1 MRLPLPLSSLGRL
14 RMLVVAAIVA
24 GSTMAADD
32 AAAVIAPD
40 LVLDAEAQ
48 AQLQRIEDSLNAV
61 RTVRSAFQQNAS
73 NGETAQGQL
82 YLKRPGRLRVEYQP
96 PVPILVVADGSFLI
110 YYDRALE
117 QVSYIPLNSTP
128 AGILLEKQIS
138 LNDPDLVVTDY
149 QRVDGTIRI
158 GVTRKAA
165 STEGSILL
173 IFDEQTAALQQ
184 WAVTD
189 AQGITTLVTLL
200 DPAFNVN
207 IDSSLFVFKDP
218 RNSAPGYLPRRHSP

>member
-1 MRLPLPLSSLGRL
+1 MRLLLPLFAASRL
-14 RMLVVAAIVA
+14 RALVAAGVVAVFAL
-24 GSTMAADD
+24 AADD
-32 AAAVIAPD
+32 VAAAIAPQ
-40 LVLDAEAQ
+40 LQLDADAW
-48 AQLQRIEDSLNAV
+48 AQLQRIEASLNSV
-61 RTVRSAFQQNAS
+61 STVRSAFQQNAS

-96 PVPILVVADGSFLI
+96 PVPILVVANGTFLV
-110 YYDRALE
+110 YYDRNLE
-117 QVSYIPLNSTP
+117 QVSYIPLSSIP

-138 LNDPDLVVTDY
+138 LNDEDLVVTDY
-149 QRVDGTIRI
+149 QRVDGTIQV

-165 STEGSILL
+165 ATEGSILL

-200 DPAFNVN
+200 DPAFNVEVE
-207 IDSSLFVFKDP
+207 SSLFVFKDP
-218 RNSAPGYLPRRHSP
+218 RNGNRGGLPGRHAP

>member
-1 MRLPLPLSSLGRL
+1 MWLARPLTVLGRL
-14 RMLVVAAIVA
+14 RMLAAAGIIVGLAVTA
-24 GSTMAADD
+24 GD
-32 AAAVIAPD
+32 AGAVIAPE
-40 LVLDAEAQ
+40 LALDADAQ
-48 AQLQRIEDSLNAV
+48 AQLQRIEASLNAV

-96 PVPILVVADGSFLI
+96 PVPILVVADGSFLV

-117 QVSYIPLNSTP
+117 QVSYIPLSSTP

-138 LNDPDLVVTDY
+138 LNDPELVVTDY
-149 QRVDGTIRI
+149 QQVDGTIRVA
-158 GVTRKAA
+158 VTRKTTAA
-165 STEGSILL
+165 EGSILL
-173 IFDEQTAALQQ
+173 IFDEQTAALRQ

-200 DPAFNVN
+200 DPTFNVDV
-207 IDSSLFVFKDP
+207 DSSLFVFKDP
-218 RNSAPGYLPRRHSP
+218 RGGGGVGLPGRHSP

>member
-1 MRLPLPLSSLGRL
+1 MRLPLLLSSIGRL
-14 RMLVVAAIVA
+14 RILAVAGIVA
-24 GSTMAADD
+24 GLAMAAGD
-32 AAAVIAPD
+32 AAAAIAPG
-40 LVLDAEAQ
+40 LALDADAQ
-48 AQLQRIEDSLNAV
+48 AQLHRIEDSLNAV

-96 PVPILVVADGSFLI
+96 PVPILVVADGSFLV

-117 QVSYIPLNSTP
+117 QVSYIPLSSTP

-138 LNDPDLVVTDY
+138 LSDPDLVVTDY
-149 QRVDGTIRI
+149 QRVDGTIRV

-173 IFDEQTAALQQ
+173 IFDEQTAALRQ

-200 DPAFNVN
+200 DPAFNVDV
-207 IDSSLFVFKDP
+207 DSSLFVFKDP
-218 RNSAPGYLPRRHSP
+218 RSGGGGGLPGRHSP